1 MERAL
6 MMALHSVLIGL
17 ALYGIMVFILK
28 QNKMVAE
35 TRSVFVAGLALVY
48 MIMFGHGLPTSIN
61 GHLKL

>member
-1 MERAL
+1 